1 MKEDTK
7 ILKSFLD
14 TNFTKNMG
22 TGKAIELSQTSL
34 SFLGSLFLLFKK
46 GDDAFRDAKIE
57 NNNGTHLT
65 KSADFD
71 YIPISIK
78 RKIERMDKLIKISRF
93 RIQDRSFK
101 VTIVYPIENKLS
113 AHANQIRRIFMWLFV
128 ACHFSPIKCS
138 QTMDINLYFTDNVK
152 TLPSSSGSI
161 IDQEHANT
169 AFTTSCNTNTVINL
183 FREEEWF
190 KVLIHETFHCM
201 GLDFSSEDP
210 TAANNNILSI
220 FPVKSDVRLF
230 ETYCE
235 TWAEIL
241 NVMFIS
247 YHSTRQIENISESVT
262 KMLEKTARMLRYEKM
277 FSIFQCTKVL
287 HHINITYAQM
297 HEKSTGADKI
307 RQTRYKEKTQIL
319 SYYVL
324 KSMLMFDPNLFIEWC
339 VKHNHRSLK
348 FNSASTNIHRYCDL
362 IRQQYQEPGYVH
374 AVEQFEQWFD
384 KNGYHKNMELR
395 TLRMSLFEQ

>member
-14 TNFTKNMG
+14 THFMKKMG
-22 TGKAIELSQTSL
+22 SERSVELSQTSRSL
-34 SFLGSLFLLFKK
+34 LGSLFLLFKK
-46 GDDAFRDAKIE
+46 GDNVFRNAKIE
-57 NNNGTHLT
+57 NNNGTQLT

-71 YIPISIK
+71 HIPIPIK
-78 RKIERMDKLIKISRF
+78 RNIERMDKIIRIARF
-93 RIQDRSFK
+93 QIQDRSFK
-101 VTIVYPIENKLS
+101 VTIVYPNENKLS
-113 AHANQIRRIFMWLFV
+113 IHSNRIRRIFIWLFV

-138 QTMDINLYFTDNVK
+138 QTMDVNLYFTNNNK
-152 TLPSSSGSI
+152 TLPSMKGTI

-169 AFTTSCNTNTVINL
+169 AFTTSCKTNTEINI
-183 FREEEWF
+183 FRYEEWF

-201 GLDFSSEDP
+201 GMDFSSEDP
-210 TAANNNILSI
+210 APANNNILNI

-247 YHSTRQIENISESVT
+247 YHSTRQIENNSEHIN
-262 KMLEKTARMLRYEKM
+262 KMLDKTTRMLSYEKM
-277 FSIFQCTKVL
+277 FSVFQCAKVL
-287 HHINITYAQM
+287 HHLNLTYLQM
-297 HEKSTGADKI
+297 HEKTPTADKI

-324 KSMLMFDPNLFIEWC
+324 KSMLMFDPTLFIEWC
-339 VKHNHRSLK
+339 VTHNNRSLT
-348 FNSASTNIHRYCDL
+348 FHSTPNNIRHYCDL
-362 IRQQYQEPGYVH
+362 IRQQYLSPEFVRM
-374 AVEQFEQWFD
+374 VEQFEQWFD
-384 KNGYHKNMELR
+384 KNGHHKNMELR

>member
-7 ILKSFLD
+7 KLKGFLD
-14 TNFTKNMG
+14 MHFMKKMG
-22 TGKAIELSQTSL
+22 TRNTVGFSHASL
-34 SFLGSLFLLFKK
+34 SFLGPLFLLFKR
-46 GDDAFRDAKIE
+46 GDTAFHSAKIE
-57 NNNGTHLT
+57 NNIETQFA
-65 KSADFD
+65 KSLDFD
-71 YIPISIK
+71 HMPTKIK
-78 RKIERMDKLIKISRF
+78 RNIETMDKIIRVSRF
-93 RIQDRSFK
+93 HIQDRAFK
-101 VTIVYPIENKLS
+101 VTIVYSDKTKIS
-113 AHANQIRRIFMWLFV
+113 AHFNYIRRIFIWLFV
-128 ACHFSPIKCS
+128 ACYFSPIKCS
-138 QTMDINLYFTDNVK
+138 QTLNINLYFTKCVK
-152 TLPSSSGSI
+152 TLPPTNGSI

-169 AFTTSCNTNTVINL
+169 AFTTSCKTNTEINL

-190 KVLIHETFHCM
+190 KVLVHETFHCM

-247 YHSTRQIENISESVT
+247 YYSTRQIENKSENIN
-262 KMLEKTARMLRYEKM
+262 KMLDKTVQMLRYEKM
-277 FSIFQCTKVL
+277 FSIFQCVKVL
-287 HHINITYAQM
+287 HHLNITYTQM
-297 HEKSTGADKI
+297 YEKSSAADKV

-324 KSMLMFDPNLFIEWC
+324 KSILMFDPNLFIEWC
-339 VKHNHRSLK
+339 VKHNNRSLK
-348 FNSASTNIHRYCDL
+348 FNSASHNIGRYCDL
-362 IRQQYQEPGYVH
+362 IRQQYQEPSFINT
-374 AVEQFEQWFD
+374 VEQFEKWFD
-384 KNGYHKNMELR
+384 KNGHHKNMELR

>member
-14 TNFTKNMG
+14 THFMKNLRSP
-22 TGKAIELSQTSL
+22 TAFALSNTSK

-46 GDDAFRDAKIE
+46 GDITFHNAKIE
-57 NNNGTHLT
+57 NNNGTQFT
-65 KSADFD
+65 KSSDFD
-71 YIPISIK
+71 NIPMTIK
-78 RKIERMDKLIKISRF
+78 QNIERMDKIIRVSRF
-93 RIQDRSFK
+93 QIQERSFK
-101 VTIVYPIENKLS
+101 VTIVYPNENKLS
-113 AHANQIRRIFMWLFV
+113 AHSNRIRRIFTWLFV
-128 ACHFSPIKCS
+128 ACHFSPTKCS
-138 QTMDINLYFTDNVK
+138 QTLDINLYFTNHVK
-152 TLPSSSGSI
+152 TLPPANGTI

-169 AFTTSCNTNTVINL
+169 AFTTSCNTNTEINL

-241 NVMFIS
+241 NVMFLS
-247 YHSTRQIENISESVT
+247 YYSTRQIENNSESIK
-262 KMLEKTARMLRYEKM
+262 KMLDKTTRMLLYEKM
-277 FSIFQCTKVL
+277 FSLFQCAKVL
-287 HHINITYAQM
+287 CHLNITYSQM
-297 HEKSTGADKI
+297 HEKNSTADKI
-307 RQTRYKEKTQIL
+307 RQARYKERTQIL

-324 KSMLMFDPNLFIEWC
+324 KSILMFDPNIFIEWC
-339 VKHNHRSLK
+339 VKHNNRSLK
-348 FNSASTNIHRYCDL
+348 FNSASHNIDRYCDV
-362 IRQQYQEPGYVH
+362 IRLQYKDMNF
-374 AVEQFEQWFD
+374 VETLEKFEQWFG
-384 KNGYHKNMELR
+384 KNGHHKNMELR

>member
-14 TNFTKNMG
+14 THFMKNMG
-22 TGKAIELSQTSL
+22 AERSLELSQTSR

-46 GDDAFRDAKIE
+46 GDDAFRNAKIE
-57 NNNGTHLT
+57 NNNGTRFT

-71 YIPISIK
+71 YIPIPIK
-78 RKIERMDKLIKISRF
+78 HNIEQMDKIIRVSRF
-93 RIQDRSFK
+93 QIQDRRFN
-101 VTIVYPIENKLS
+101 VTIVYPNENKLS
-113 AHANQIRRIFMWLFV
+113 VHVNHIKRIFTWLFV

-138 QTMDINLYFTDNVK
+138 QTLDINLYFTNNVK
-152 TLPSSSGSI
+152 TLPSANGSI

-169 AFTTSCNTNTVINL
+169 AFTTSCKTNTEINI
-183 FREEEWF
+183 FRYEEWF

-201 GLDFSSEDP
+201 GMDFSSEDP

-220 FPVKSDVRLF
+220 FPVNSDVRLF

-247 YHSTRQIENISESVT
+247 YHSTRQIENN
-262 KMLEKTARMLRYEKM
+262 LEHINKILDKTTRMLGYEKM
-277 FSIFQCTKVL
+277 FSTFQCVKVL
-287 HHINITYAQM
+287 HHLNLSYSQM
-297 HEKSTGADKI
+297 HEKSPTADKI
-307 RQTRYKEKTQIL
+307 RQSRYKEKTQIL

-324 KSMLMFDPNLFIEWC
+324 KSILMFDPSLFIEWC
-339 VKHNHRSLK
+339 VKHNNRSLT
-348 FNSASTNIHRYCDL
+348 FHSTSNNIRSYCDL
-362 IRQQYQEPGYVH
+362 VREQYQYPGFVR
-374 AVEQFEQWFD
+374 AMEQFEQWFY
-384 KNGYHKNMELR
+384 KNGHHKNMELR